1 MHESRHQHALKRAR
15 GCGGRFLNS
24 KKEENQQQN
33 DMAPGDKSQSNI
45 NLNANKNDIA
55 SSDDK
60 SRYTGSD
67 GVACD

>member
-24 KKEENQQQN
+24 KKKENQQLN
-33 DMAPGDKSQSNI
+33 GMAPGDKSQSNV

-55 SSDDK
+55 SLDDK
-60 SRYTGSD
+60 SWYTGSD